1 MARPSDLPTAC
12 DDVAAVRFRGRLHR
26 TTMTDDEPITAAADP
41 PPVPFGIAPPP
52 GLGTP
57 PDLPPEG
64 ASLHTDPT
72 VPAPPPR
79 RRRRWPW
86 VLFVIVA
93 LAVAVSSRV
102 NLNYYAIQP
111 GQAQSVQ
118 QFITVPPDRA
128 HPVTN
133 PVLLTDVEEARVSAL
148 SYYFYKLQNNYFHGS
163 NSLYPLTAV
172 TGGTAASELD
182 AQGALEM
189 SQAEDYA
196 KTSALRYL
204 GYPVPAT
211 AAGAVVF
218 GTFPG
223 TPAAG
228 VLDVGDVITAVDGV
242 ATPTAEGLT
251 TVLQRY
257 HAGQTVVFTVRRGGT
272 HPPGPVSITLRPTR
286 VEVDGKAVTLNVGI
300 EPEDQVDYT
309 YPFPVEIDVTN
320 IGGPS
325 AGLAMTLGVIDALT
339 GGSLTGGHTVAVT
352 GTIDDQ
358 GNVGDVGGVPQKTI
372 AVENAGAT
380 I

>member
-1 MARPSDLPTAC
+1 M
-12 DDVAAVRFRGRLHR
+12 
-26 TTMTDDEPITAAADP
+26 
-41 PPVPFGIAPPP
+41 
-52 GLGTP
+52 
-57 PDLPPEG
+57 
-64 ASLHTDPT
+64 
-72 VPAPPPR
+72 
-79 RRRRWPW
+79 
-86 VLFVIVA
+86 A
-93 LAVAVSSRV
+93 LAVVVSSRV
-102 NLNYYAIQP
+102 NLDYYAIQP

-118 QFITVPPDRA
+118 QFITVPPSRA
-128 HPVTN
+128 HPVTH
-133 PVLLTDVEEARVSAL
+133 PVLLTDVQEARVSAL
-148 SYYFYKLQNNYFHGS
+148 SYFFYKLQGNTDF
-163 NSLYPLTAV
+163 YPLTAV
-172 TGGTAASELD
+172 TGGTSPAELN

-189 SQAEDYA
+189 SQAEANA

-223 TPAAG
+223 TPASRT
-228 VLDVGDVITAVDGV
+228 LDVGDVITAIDGL
-242 ATPTAEGLT
+242 ATPTAQDLT

-257 HAGQTVVFTVRRGGT
+257 HAGQTVVFTVLRGGT
-272 HPPGPVSITLRPTR
+272 HPPGPVPITLRPTR
-286 VEVDGKAVTLNVGI
+286 VEVDGQTVTLNVGI
-300 EPEDQVDYT
+300 EPENQIDYT

-352 GTIDDQ
+352 GTMDDQ

-380 I
+380 LFLVPRQEYQAALGKDRPGLKIYEVSTLAQALEVLAANGGKVPAQPHAVASGTSAG